1 MVREMMGIDVSVI
14 RLEMNLLNDKI
25 KKLGEHL

>member
-1 MVREMMGIDVSVI
+1 MVREMIEIDVSAI
-14 RLEMNLLNDKI
+14 KSEINLLNDKI

>member
-1 MVREMMGIDVSVI
+1 MVREMIEIDVSVI
-14 RLEMNLLNDKI
+14 KSEINLLNDKI